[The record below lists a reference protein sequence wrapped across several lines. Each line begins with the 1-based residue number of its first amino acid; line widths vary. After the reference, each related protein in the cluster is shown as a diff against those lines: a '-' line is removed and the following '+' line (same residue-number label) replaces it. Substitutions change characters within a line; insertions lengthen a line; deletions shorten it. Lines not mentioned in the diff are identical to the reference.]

1 MEKSMLAKLRLKDE
15 KIQQLILKLKAL
27 KPAIEGK
34 TPGQEESGNEDQPED
49 L

>member
-1 MEKSMLAKLRLKDE
+1 MLANLRRKDE
-15 KIQQLILKLKAL
+15 KIQYLILKLKAL

-34 TPGQEESGNEDQPED
+34 APGNEESGNEDQSED